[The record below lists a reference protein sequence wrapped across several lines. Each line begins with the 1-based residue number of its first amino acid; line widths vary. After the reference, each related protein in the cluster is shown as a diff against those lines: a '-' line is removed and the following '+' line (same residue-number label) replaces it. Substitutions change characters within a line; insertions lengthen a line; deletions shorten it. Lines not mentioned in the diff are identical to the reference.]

1 MRLILFVILWMGL
14 RFIIA
19 SQQKKRKTPKKMT
32 QSQEPALQTMEDFFR
47 QLTQTGKTIKQQTQ
61 RENKKLMPRE
71 RNNQKVFVPL
81 ANDMSAEN
89 MDVPD
94 MVSEPME
101 AETMTAENMEAEP
114 MIAEKIG
121 TEDGLSLDLEEEYLP
136 VTAVNNP
143 WKGKIN
149 KKNIRTGFIM
159 AQLLAKPRSL
169 NPYHYEQ

>member
-32 QSQEPALQTMEDFFR
+32 QSQEPALQTM
-47 QLTQTGKTIKQQTQ
+47 
-61 RENKKLMPRE
+61 
-71 RNNQKVFVPL
+71 
-81 ANDMSAEN
+81 
-89 MDVPD
+89 DVPD

-114 MIAEKIG
+114 MIAKKIG

-136 VTAVNNP
+136 VTAGSNP
-143 WKGKIN
+143 WKGKIS

>member
-19 SQQKKRKTPKKMT
+19 SQQKKRKIPKKMT
-32 QSQEPALQTMEDFFR
+32 QSQEPALQT
-47 QLTQTGKTIKQQTQ
+47 
-61 RENKKLMPRE
+61 
-71 RNNQKVFVPL
+71 
-81 ANDMSAEN
+81 

-121 TEDGLSLDLEEEYLP
+121 TEDGLSLDPEEEYLP
-136 VTAVNNP
+136 VTAGSNP
-143 WKGKIN
+143 WKGKIS

-169 NPYHYEQ
+169 NPYHYE

>member
-32 QSQEPALQTMEDFFR
+32 QSQEPALQTM
-47 QLTQTGKTIKQQTQ
+47 
-61 RENKKLMPRE
+61 
-71 RNNQKVFVPL
+71 
-81 ANDMSAEN
+81 
-89 MDVPD
+89 DVPD

-101 AETMTAENMEAEP
+101 AETMTAENMEAETMTAENMEAEP
-114 MIAEKIG
+114 MIAEKFG
-121 TEDGLSLDLEEEYLP
+121 TENGLSLDLEEEYLP

-143 WKGKIN
+143 WKGKIS

-169 NPYHYEQ
+169 NPYHYE

>member
-32 QSQEPALQTMEDFFR
+32 QSQEPALQT
-47 QLTQTGKTIKQQTQ
+47 
-61 RENKKLMPRE
+61 
-71 RNNQKVFVPL
+71 
-81 ANDMSAEN
+81 

-136 VTAVNNP
+136 VTAGSNP
-143 WKGKIN
+143 WKGKIS

-169 NPYHYEQ
+169 NPYHYE

>member
-32 QSQEPALQTMEDFFR
+32 QSQEPALQTM
-47 QLTQTGKTIKQQTQ
+47 
-61 RENKKLMPRE
+61 
-71 RNNQKVFVPL
+71 
-81 ANDMSAEN
+81 
-89 MDVPD
+89 DVPD

-114 MIAEKIG
+114 MIAKKIG

-136 VTAVNNP
+136 VTAGSNP
-143 WKGKIN
+143 WKGKIS

-169 NPYHYEQ
+169 NPYHYE

>member
-32 QSQEPALQTMEDFFR
+32 QSQEPALQT
-47 QLTQTGKTIKQQTQ
+47 
-61 RENKKLMPRE
+61 
-71 RNNQKVFVPL
+71 
-81 ANDMSAEN
+81 

-169 NPYHYEQ
+169 NPYHYE